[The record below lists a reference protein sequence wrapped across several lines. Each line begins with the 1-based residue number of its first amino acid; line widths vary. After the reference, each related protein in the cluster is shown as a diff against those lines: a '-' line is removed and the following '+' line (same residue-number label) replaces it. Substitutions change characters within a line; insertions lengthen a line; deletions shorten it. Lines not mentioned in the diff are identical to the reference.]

1 MHVGKVITIET
12 PVGCHRDKSPSCVSF
27 PYILFVLSKV
37 TSLFLLLSFIS
48 FFFFMGGR
56 GEGKG
61 VGDVREAV
69 SIILLIS
76 PTSTAK
82 RSACCIATNDN
93 LCNYSTHLLE
103 EY

>member
-48 FFFFMGGR
+48 FFFFMGGGGG
-56 GEGKG
+56 GEGCWGCEGSCIDNIAHFSNIYSQEKC
-61 VGDVREAV
+61 
-69 SIILLIS
+69 LLY
-76 PTSTAK
+76 
-82 RSACCIATNDN
+82 RNQ
-93 LCNYSTHLLE
+93 
-103 EY
+103 